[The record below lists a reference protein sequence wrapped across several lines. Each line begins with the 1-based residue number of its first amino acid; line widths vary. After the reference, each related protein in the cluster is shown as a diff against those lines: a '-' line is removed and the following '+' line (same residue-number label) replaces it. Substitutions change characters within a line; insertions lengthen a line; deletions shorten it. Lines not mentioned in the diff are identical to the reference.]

1 MKKDIKYLIIP
12 DVHGRDFWMTP
23 VEETLLWTTAKI
35 IFLGD
40 FLDPYQDEWTSDDI
54 TWGEA
59 MTLCRTQALDRF
71 KQILEIKKQ
80 YPGRVTLLLGNHDC
94 GYAIGSDICDCRTDY
109 DRYREIESL
118 FQDNRELFQIA
129 KECHL
134 GGRHFI
140 FSHAGIL
147 KGWVD
152 QIYDIRDIQSS
163 PVKYN
168 PVNYLNNAWL
178 TEDYQTLNHLGDYDR
193 YRGYLGYKYGS
204 PVWSDIRS
212 WQSVTEEETFGYNIC
227 GHTQLNY
234 PVVLD
239 QITCLDCRKTFFL
252 DEEGIL
258 RDYDSGEEVK
268 NPEV

>member
-1 MKKDIKYLIIP
+1 MITDIKYLIIP
-12 DVHGRDFWMTP
+12 DVHGRDFWMNP
-23 VEETLLWTTAKI
+23 VEETLLRTAAKI
-35 IFLGD
+35 VFLGD
-40 FLDPYQDEWTSDDI
+40 YLDPYPDEWTSDDI

-59 MTLCRTQALDRF
+59 IALCRTQALDRF

-80 YPGRVTLLLGNHDC
+80 NPGRVTLLLGNHDC
-94 GYAIGSDICDCRTDY
+94 GYAIGSDICDCRTDHK
-109 DRYREIESL
+109 RYKEIESL

-129 KECHL
+129 EDCDIA
-134 GGRHFI
+134 GRHII

-152 QIYDIRDIQSS
+152 QIYDIRDIQSN

-178 TEDYQTLNHLGDYDR
+178 TEDFRVLNFLGDYDKF
-193 YRGYLGYKYGS
+193 RGYLGYKYGS

-227 GHTQLNY
+227 GHTQLNF

-239 QITCLDCRKTFFL
+239 QITCLDCRKAFYL

-268 NPEV
+268 NPE

>member
-12 DVHGRDFWMTP
+12 DIHGRDFWMTP
-23 VEETLLWTTAKI
+23 VEDVLKNYESQVV
-35 IFLGD
+35 FLGD
-40 FLDPYQDEWTSDDI
+40 YLDPYPHEWDAGIDYRQ
-54 TWGEA
+54 
-59 MTLCRTQALDRF
+59 LALNRF
-71 KQILEIKKQ
+71 KLILEIKKQ

-129 KECHL
+129 EECHL